1 MTEQLRAKRDVA
13 PAEGRHINGSALAE
27 TSQTTKTAMKIEILL
42 LFPFCRPDEE
52 LIFDRVNGIVFKR
65 ENPVF
70 TFDCE
75 IPRIVDIMI
84 ASPRLQFREAFNA
97 DCADFSEGFE
107 KMPSN
112 FFNIDESLPHLQENL
127 QRLSKT
133 CSSAFN
139 IFDAMIFGL
148 VNDDLI
154 PTEIFNKT
162 SAQPPVKK
170 NRLRRENEIANPR
183 QRRAVG
189 AAIAVGAA
197 AAGAVAIVATAGY
210 AISVD
215 VKSKK
220 RQELLEKKINENR
233 QRLASLTTV
242 VELLDESID
251 EVAKMI
257 RKSETPIITFSGIEL
272 GEDKKMREKMVDADT
287 NTLNNFFA
295 S

>member
-1 MTEQLRAKRDVA
+1 
-13 PAEGRHINGSALAE
+13 
-27 TSQTTKTAMKIEILL
+27 
-42 LFPFCRPDEE
+42 
-52 LIFDRVNGIVFKR
+52 
-65 ENPVF
+65 
-70 TFDCE
+70 
-75 IPRIVDIMI
+75 
-84 ASPRLQFREAFNA
+84 
-97 DCADFSEGFE
+97 
-107 KMPSN
+107 
-112 FFNIDESLPHLQENL
+112 
-127 QRLSKT
+127 
-133 CSSAFN
+133 
-139 IFDAMIFGL
+139 MIFGL
-148 VNDDLI
+148 VNADLI

-220 RQELLEKKINENR
+220 RDELLEKKINEDR